1 MAPKK
6 RPAAQAAK
14 ASPAK
19 KKKTHE
25 PEKAEVLEPEDAEE
39 ESLANDTPEEK
50 PAKAESPNKPGK
62 AESPKRRAATRMTP
76 KKKAKSPKVKVEVSS
91 PKDTKLAK
99 AKGKVLPP
107 PKGGARVWQDVRN
120 QVDSLAKKGK
130 PELKEAWKKAKNEG
144 HQSKRA
150 FYYNVF
156 LLSPEVTK
164 KTIHKESSQ
173 EEVQTSSLQKGWMTI
188 FKHGTL
194 QGLDPADPNFHDLC
208 LKACEG
214 LPTREHENPGLAK
227 AGVLQVYA
235 EVHDLDV
242 EHQSN
247 KSLIKAEQKLDE
259 DATTQE
265 AFDAVETAVC
275 VTKQQSQRVLG
286 GKDRK
291 DKEPK
296 ALPAPGEKPN
306 EPDKAEA
313 YSRAL
318 KRLTAAVGQFNSQSD
333 KASLLLQSL
342 EKKSLSKA
350 EEQLQLDAV
359 KQSLK
364 KAIRN
369 AGAGKD
375 QWLAS
380 LGTLPQGLDE
390 AIGEDAFTE
399 KMQRLSDLK
408 SEVDNEV
415 ATIRK
420 LVLSQKANAEQL
432 SFEA

>member
-1 MAPKK
+1 M
-6 RPAAQAAK
+6 
-14 ASPAK
+14 
-19 KKKTHE
+19 
-25 PEKAEVLEPEDAEE
+25 
-39 ESLANDTPEEK
+39 
-50 PAKAESPNKPGK
+50 
-62 AESPKRRAATRMTP
+62 
-76 KKKAKSPKVKVEVSS
+76 
-91 PKDTKLAK
+91 
-99 AKGKVLPP
+99 
-107 PKGGARVWQDVRN
+107 
-120 QVDSLAKKGK
+120 
-130 PELKEAWKKAKNEG
+130 
-144 HQSKRA
+144 
-150 FYYNVF
+150 
-156 LLSPEVTK
+156 
-164 KTIHKESSQ
+164 
-173 EEVQTSSLQKGWMTI
+173 
-188 FKHGTL
+188 
-194 QGLDPADPNFHDLC
+194 
-208 LKACEG
+208 
-214 LPTREHENPGLAK
+214 
-227 AGVLQVYA
+227 
-235 EVHDLDV
+235 
-242 EHQSN
+242 
-247 KSLIKAEQKLDE
+247 
-259 DATTQE
+259 
-265 AFDAVETAVC
+265 
-275 VTKQQSQRVLG
+275 
-286 GKDRK
+286 
-291 DKEPK
+291 
-296 ALPAPGEKPN
+296 
-306 EPDKAEA
+306 
-313 YSRAL
+313 